1 MKQRSNLGKNRL
13 NMKNFDLSNLV
24 ALEILCSTAEIQY
37 TNGFMKKVLAHTD
50 LLALLRHST
59 EAQQEEN
66 TAY

>member
-1 MKQRSNLGKNRL
+1 
-13 NMKNFDLSNLV
+13 MKNFDLSNLV